1 MIDSDVISNRGDVDG
16 RPWGGITA
24 FVGIS
29 LLLLV
34 AAAAYV
40 LTGRTYVIEL
50 TEGQIQEMLDARFPA
65 EKRYFPALVVTLSE
79 PKVNLVEGAD
89 RVAFG
94 VKALVNVGL
103 AGQTKR
109 LGGRGTITAG
119 LRYNPDDYS
128 FYLDEPTIDQLVVQ
142 GVPVKYVDR
151 VSDMATELVHARISR
166 TPVYTLDRTDMRQFA
181 ASLVLKSF
189 TVRDGKLVI
198 TLGT

>member
-1 MIDSDVISNRGDVDG
+1 M
-16 RPWGGITA
+16 
-24 FVGIS
+24 
-29 LLLLV
+29 
-34 AAAAYV
+34 
-40 LTGRTYVIEL
+40 
-50 TEGQIQEMLDARFPA
+50 
-65 EKRYFPALVVTLSE
+65 
-79 PKVNLVEGAD
+79 
-89 RVAFG
+89 
-94 VKALVNVGL
+94 

-109 LGGRGTITAG
+109 LGGRGTITTG

-128 FYLDEPTIDQLVVQ
+128 LYLDKPTIDQLVVQ

-198 TLGT
+198 TLGM